1 MNVVIILL
9 VLSAIT
15 GFALA
20 TSFSWLA
27 IAISS
32 AVLAV
37 LSSAVLQIQGFG
49 AISGIAI
56 VAACLTVHQVAYL
69 AGACM
74 RHQGLP
80 DEEAD
85 KEPRDHR
92 DSDVAGRRSQHQRSH
107 PRSPELQGEV

>member
-1 MNVVIILL
+1 MNAVIILFA
-9 VLSAIT
+9 LSGIS

-27 IAISS
+27 IAIST

-56 VAACLTVHQVAYL
+56 VVACLTVHQLAYL
-69 AGACM
+69 AGACT

-92 DSDVAGRRSQHQRSH
+92 DSDVAGRRPQQQKT
-107 PRSPELQGEV
+107 PSPFA